1 MNRVLAAAATFV
13 LTVAG
18 LTTFQTATASPA
30 HHRPHHH
37 PHPYTPPPV
46 HWKACNDG
54 GLLDAIGA
62 QCAMVKVPLSY
73 RHPHRR
79 KIEIAISRL
88 RHTSSRARYQGVV
101 LVNPGGPGGSGLY
114 LSVLGYPG
122 IIPGRASGTY
132 DWIGFDPRGV
142 GASVP
147 SLSCDSRYFGYN
159 RPRYEPTT
167 AAVDKAWLDRTRGYA
182 RDCKHAPGARL
193 LRHVRTTDTV
203 HDMES
208 IRRALHQRKLNF
220 YGFSY
225 GTYLAQVYATR
236 HPHQVR
242 RFVLDSTVDPRGV
255 WYGDNFAQDVAF
267 QKTIEVYFGWLAAHD
282 GVFHLGTDPAAIA
295 KQYYDAL
302 NTLEATPAAGGTV
315 GPDELADVMLS
326 AGYYVYGWEDVGFA
340 YSAAIKDGDWSGIQY
355 LYGGGAPQTKGSD
368 NGYAMYL
375 GTTCTDARMTRDGST
390 WRRDSDAMFLKAPF
404 LTWGN
409 TRFNQPCRFWPA
421 RQHTRVHV
429 TGRRV
434 HVPVLMIDETFD
446 AATPYSGSLEV
457 RKRFPS
463 ASLIEGVDGTT
474 HAGSL
479 SGVACTDNAIGAY
492 LANGTVPRRSRGN
505 HSDLQCPPV
514 PQPDPQPEPPP
525 AAAPPATASP
535 GVTLRRAESSSRRV
549 ALLRDAIHDLIRS
562 ANP

>member
-1 MNRVLAAAATFV
+1 MNRVIAAAATFV

-18 LTTFQTATASPA
+18 LTTFGTATASPA
-30 HHRPHHH
+30 HHRRHH
-37 PHPYTPPPV
+37 HPYTPPPV

-73 RHPHRR
+73 RHPHQR

-88 RHTSSRARYQGVV
+88 RHTSSRARYQGIV

-142 GASVP
+142 GSSRP
-147 SLSCDSRYFGYN
+147 SLSCDSRYFGYD

-167 AAVDKAWLDRTRGYA
+167 AAVEQAWIKRARGYA
-182 RDCKHAPGARL
+182 RDCKRAQGARL

-203 HDMES
+203 QDMES
-208 IRRALHQRKLNF
+208 IRRVLHQRKLNF

-236 HPHQVR
+236 YPHKVR

-255 WYGDNFAQDVAF
+255 WFHDNFAQDTAF
-267 QKTIEVYFGWLAAHD
+267 EKTIGVYFGWLAAHD
-282 GVFHLGTDPAAIA
+282 AVFHLGTDPAAIA
-295 KQYYDAL
+295 AQYYDRL
-302 NTLEATPAAGGTV
+302 NALEATPAAGGTI

-326 AGYYVYGWEDVGFA
+326 AAYYVYGWEDVAFA
-340 YSAAIKDGDWSGIQY
+340 YSAAVNDNDWSGIRY
-355 LYGGGAPQTKGSD
+355 LYGGGGAQPKGSD

-375 GTTCTDARMTRDGST
+375 GTTCTDARMTRQWSD
-390 WRRDSDAMFLKAPF
+390 WRRATDAMFPRAPF

-409 TRFNQPCRFWPA
+409 TRFNQPCVSWPA
-421 RQHTRVHV
+421 RQRSRVHV

-446 AATPYSGSLEV
+446 GATPYSGSLEV
-457 RKRFPS
+457 RRRFPT
-463 ASLIEGVDGTT
+463 ASLIEGVGGTT

-492 LANGTVPRRSRGN
+492 LAHGTVPRRSRGN

-514 PQPDPQPEPPP
+514 PQPDPQPEPAP
-525 AAAPPATASP
+525 AATPRATASP
-535 GVTLRRAESSSRRV
+535 GLALRRAESSTRRV
-549 ALLRDAIHDLIRS
+549 ALVRDAIHEVIRS